1 MRLTLIHGD
10 ALKYMKTMDSESVDL
25 ILTDPPYNISK
36 NVKITRNGGKFG
48 KAKDIQLDFGEWD
61 KNIISWRDYIDDFA
75 RILKP
80 YGVLVMFY
88 DKLEISCIAKYLQ
101 ERLEFKVRNIGVWI
115 KSNPAPQAR
124 RVKWQDGSEFFL
136 IATKNK
142 GTGHHYNYKLGQ
154 SPDWFK
160 CSVSYKHYHPTQKP
174 DALIEWI
181 MKYWSYP
188 GDVVFDPF
196 LGSGTTMVVA
206 KKLGRDCIGVE
217 INEKYIDII
226 KRRVGWSEGLDVE
239 YIEKTVF

>member
-1 MRLTLIHGD
+1 M
-10 ALKYMKTMDSESVDL
+10 
-25 ILTDPPYNISK
+25 
-36 NVKITRNGGKFG
+36 
-48 KAKDIQLDFGEWD
+48 
-61 KNIISWRDYIDDFA
+61 
-75 RILKP
+75 
-80 YGVLVMFY
+80 
-88 DKLEISCIAKYLQ
+88 
-101 ERLEFKVRNIGVWI
+101 WI

-226 KRRVGWSEGLDVE
+226 KRRVRWNEGLDVE